1 MRSLAILLILG
12 ADPALADIARQG
24 VACDAVTAAPGCL
37 GATALFG
44 FDPTGGM
51 VVLGDRLRLAGID
64 RRDGADRMVIL
75 DLSLPDGEVLAVV
88 PLVGDVPLGSTSE
101 FAPDGSVLLV
111 APHLDWSKITEDAL
125 LPQTMLAFD
134 AWGKPIGRA
143 EGLGVTALVDAFGEN
158 RLRFEAGRVTLA
170 LPDLGDKAQVVVDLA
185 KGLVVDGPVVDG
197 AWLYQYV
204 FDRDRGWH
212 QGDVVAEARYS
223 RDGSPSAVLLRG
235 AEALVLGGVPGVY
248 DREFSQPVLSPD
260 GGSLA
265 VLQLAEGAPGPIL
278 LALRLPEGG
287 EVWRGVVAE
296 AKDRPVLYRWSAGG
310 DLVTLQPH
318 PVLTGTETLIVYR
331 PGP

>member
-1 MRSLAILLILG
+1 
-12 ADPALADIARQG
+12 
-24 VACDAVTAAPGCL
+24 
-37 GATALFG
+37 
-44 FDPTGGM
+44 
-51 VVLGDRLRLAGID
+51 
-64 RRDGADRMVIL
+64 
-75 DLSLPDGEVLAVV
+75 
-88 PLVGDVPLGSTSE
+88 
-101 FAPDGSVLLV
+101 
-111 APHLDWSKITEDAL
+111 
-125 LPQTMLAFD
+125 
-134 AWGKPIGRA
+134 
-143 EGLGVTALVDAFGEN
+143 
-158 RLRFEAGRVTLA
+158 
-170 LPDLGDKAQVVVDLA
+170 
-185 KGLVVDGPVVDG
+185 VDG

-212 QGDVVAEARYS
+212 QGVVVAEARYS

>member
-1 MRSLAILLILG
+1 MRSLAILLMLG
-12 ADPALADIARQG
+12 AEPVLADIARQG

-134 AWGKPIGRA
+134 AWGKPVSYTH
-143 EGLGVTALVDAFGEN
+143 LTLPTN
-158 RLRFEAGRVTLA
+158 R
-170 LPDLGDKAQVVVDLA
+170 
-185 KGLVVDGPVVDG
+185 
-197 AWLYQYV
+197 
-204 FDRDRGWH
+204 
-212 QGDVVAEARYS
+212 
-223 RDGSPSAVLLRG
+223 
-235 AEALVLGGVPGVY
+235 
-248 DREFSQPVLSPD
+248 
-260 GGSLA
+260 
-265 VLQLAEGAPGPIL
+265 
-278 LALRLPEGG
+278 
-287 EVWRGVVAE
+287 EV
-296 AKDRPVLYRWSAGG
+296 
-310 DLVTLQPH
+310 
-318 PVLTGTETLIVYR
+318 
-331 PGP
+331 